1 MMSVVCLENGEYI
14 QYTKGAPDEVLKVC
28 THALIDGEKVRLND
42 KVKEKILTENK
53 KMADKA
59 LRVLCAAT
67 KEYGKNPPKSY
78 DAGYLEKGLCYV
90 GPVSYTHLDVYK
102 RQERNNQQPL

>member
-1 MMSVVCLENGEYI
+1 M
-14 QYTKGAPDEVLKVC
+14 KVC

-90 GPVSYTHLDVYK
+90 GLCGMIDPVREMCIRDRVRVISEIFWKITKL
-102 RQERNNQQPL
+102 